1 MKTEKETKKIK
12 YTIYVEC
19 AVSFLFILLGFF
31 YFKQSILLVTGLSVL
46 ILTSIRYIG
55 YIAVRK
61 DRANLDA
68 FIIDNTDERIAFIRQ
83 KAALLTLKIS
93 FCFIIIT
100 GIITHILQYSEI
112 SIALCTVGLFE
123 YISVRI
129 IETYY
134 IKNFK

>member
-31 YFKQSILLVTGLSVL
+31 YFKQSILLVAGLSLL
-46 ILTSIRYIG
+46 ILTSILYVG

-68 FIIDNTDERIAFIRQ
+68 FIIENTDERIAFIRQ
-83 KAALLTLKIS
+83 KAALVTLKIS
-93 FCFIIIT
+93 FFFILIT
-100 GIITHILQYSEI
+100 GTITDILQHSEI
-112 SIALCTVGLFE
+112 SIALFTVGVFE

-134 IKNFK
+134 IKKLK